1 MYPFKSGRAKI
12 KWTEI
17 ERLEGYKRDRMTV
30 DDICMDV
37 TWDGWKATFSEEMPG
52 WKELQKELSKIFPE
66 VPADWERMIMRTPFA
81 TTYTV
86 LYERADRRMPA
97 ATNFHAAFENID
109 RLTLQGVLEERG
121 WKSRKESETCTEL
134 INTWTDWWLEEDGYG
149 LRLHGMVACHPDNVA
164 ILEEIFGSLGAPYKY
179 EFK

>member
-1 MYPFKSGRAKI
+1 MYPLQLGRAKI
-12 KWTEI
+12 KWAEI

-52 WKELQKELSKIFPE
+52 WKELQKEIRKIFPE
-66 VPADWERMIMRTPFA
+66 VPADWERSILRTPFA
-81 TTYTV
+81 TTYTI
-86 LYERADRRMPA
+86 LYEREDRKMPEG
-97 ATNFHAAFENID
+97 TNFHAAFENIG
-109 RLTLQGVLEERG
+109 LETLQGILEERG

-134 INTWTDWWLEEDGYG
+134 INSWTDWWLEEDGYG
-149 LRLHGMVACHPDNVA
+149 LRLHGLVAFHPDNMV
-164 ILEEIFGSLGAPYKY
+164 ILDKIFGSLGVPYKY